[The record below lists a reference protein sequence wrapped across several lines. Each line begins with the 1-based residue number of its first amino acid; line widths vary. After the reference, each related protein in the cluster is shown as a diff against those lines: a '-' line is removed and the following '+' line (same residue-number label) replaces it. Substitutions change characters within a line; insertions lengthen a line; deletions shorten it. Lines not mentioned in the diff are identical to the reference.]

1 MPTRPALSLVADEPD
16 QMLRLRAFRERYP
29 LVVIGT
35 LGVGG
40 AWQARIPQEH
50 GEIVITRYLLGDLL
64 DKLGDV
70 LGDHAWNP
78 VPTDRTVLE

>member
-16 QMLRLRAFRERYP
+16 QMPRLRAFREQHPRI
-29 LVVIGT
+29 VIGT

-50 GEIVITRYLLGDLL
+50 GEIVITRYLLGELL
-64 DKLGDV
+64 DKLGEV
-70 LGDHAWNP
+70 LSDPA
-78 VPTDRTVLE
+78 